1 MNIHAR
7 AAGITTPPSG
17 DGDAPAPDII
27 LDLSRLLSRVLHTTP
42 TGIDRV
48 EMAYARELLRRLP
61 GQLRFAAVHPIAGYG
76 RLPTQDVLRFLDE
89 TENLWAGRERRDR
102 IGLRIAAARKLWAL
116 RPQPAPKVEATGAN
130 VYLQASPNNLT
141 KPDLIAKILK
151 REQARFVCLV
161 HDLIPIQYPEY
172 ARPGGADQH
181 RKRMDTLGSHAATL
195 VTNSGATRDILAD
208 YLGAQGRVP
217 PIHVAHLGTAMPDSG
232 RKGSPID
239 IPYFVCVGT
248 IEPRKNHL
256 LLLNLWRR
264 MAERAVPGQLVPKLV
279 LVGRRGWENEN
290 VVDMLDRCPEL
301 SGHVIEA
308 SRMPDGDVE
317 DLIAGARALL
327 LPSFAEG
334 YGMPVAEALAMG
346 VPVLCSDL
354 AAHREVGGSAPEYLD
369 PLDGPGWL
377 VAIEDYTGAD
387 SVRRKLQ
394 QQRMRRWRAPNWED
408 HLSIVLNACAQAA
421 RQPV

>member
-1 MNIHAR
+1 MNMHAR
-7 AAGITTPPSG
+7 TAVSAVQPVEEDIPQ
-17 DGDAPAPDII
+17 PDSI
-27 LDLSRLLSRVLHTTP
+27 LDLSRLFSRGLHPTP

-61 GQLRFAAVHPIAGYG
+61 GRLRFAAVHPVAGYG
-76 RLPTQDVLRFLDE
+76 RLPTLEVVRFLDE
-89 TENLWAGRERRDR
+89 TERLWAGRERHDR
-102 IGLRIAAARKLWAL
+102 LGLRLSAARKLTAL
-116 RPQPAPKVEATGAN
+116 RPRPAPKVEAAGAS
-130 VYLQASPNNLT
+130 VYLQASPNNLH
-141 KPDLIAKILK
+141 KPELIARILK
-151 REQARFVCLV
+151 REQARFICLV
-161 HDLIPIQYPEY
+161 HDLIPIQFPEY
-172 ARPGGADQH
+172 ARPGGADLH
-181 RKRMDTLGSHAATL
+181 RKRMDTLGLHASAL
-195 VTNSGATRDILAD
+195 VTNSGATRDILSA
-208 YLGAQGRVP
+208 YLERGGKTP
-217 PIHVAHLGTAMPDSG
+217 PIHVAHLGTAVPERRPDAA
-232 RKGSPID
+232 PID
-239 IPYFVCVGT
+239 IPYFICVGT

-264 MAERAVPGQLVPKLV
+264 MAERATPGQIIPKLV
-279 LVGRRGWENEN
+279 LIGRRGWENEN

-301 SGHVIEA
+301 EGHVIEA

-317 DLIAGARALL
+317 DLIGGARALL

-354 AAHREVGGSAPEYLD
+354 PAHREVGGGTPDYLD

-377 VAIEDYTGAD
+377 AAIEDYAAPD

-408 HLSIVLNACAQAA
+408 HITTVLDACAEAVRHA
-421 RQPV
+421 

>member
-1 MNIHAR
+1 MNMHAR
-7 AAGITTPPSG
+7 AAA
-17 DGDAPAPDII
+17 APAGGEAPIPDII
-27 LDLSRLLSRVLHTTP
+27 LDISRLLSRVLHPTP

-61 GQLRFAAVHPIAGYG
+61 GRLRFAAVHPVAGYG
-76 RLPTQDVLRFLDE
+76 RLRTPEVLRFLDE
-89 TENLWAGRERRDR
+89 TESLWAGHERRDK
-102 IGLRIAAARKLWAL
+102 ISLRLSAARKLIAL
-116 RPQPAPKVEATGAN
+116 RPRPAPKVEATGAS
-130 VYLQASPNNLT
+130 VYLQASPNNLH
-141 KPDLIAKILK
+141 KAALIDRILK
-151 REQARFVCLV
+151 LEQARFVCLV

-181 RKRMDTLGSHAATL
+181 RTRMNTLGLHASAL
-195 VTNSGATRDILAD
+195 VANSGATRDILAA
-208 YLGAQGRVP
+208 YLASQGRVP
-217 PIHVAHLGTAMPDSG
+217 PIHVAHLGTAMPGGG
-232 RKGSPID
+232 RKGTPID

-264 MAERAVPGQLVPKLV
+264 MAERASPGQIVPKLV
-279 LVGRRGWENEN
+279 LIGRRGWENEN
-290 VVDMLDRCPEL
+290 ILDMLDRCPEL
-301 SGHVIEA
+301 DGHVIEA

-354 AAHREVGGSAPEYLD
+354 AAHREVGGGTAEYLD

-377 VAIEDYTGAD
+377 VAIEDYASAE

-408 HLSIVLNACAQAA
+408 HLAIVLDACADAA
-421 RQPV
+421 LQPA